1 MSFAFRRASCLHRPI
16 AILRGLYRRYELV
29 RYRVLVQRGV
39 LRHPKFDSRQ
49 ESGIGFR
56 VQMLA
61 IRAIPCVGAESRDW
75 LRSHCSWAI
84 TPLYFDHN
92 FTGRRTGVLS
102 YGRSSRAVLVQLYG
116 STLCR
121 AELPGGA
128 ARRDGCGGCWGA
140 ERRLRA
146 RTARRARRGA
156 ASRAPLGAWLVPK

>member
-1 MSFAFRRASCLHRPI
+1 
-16 AILRGLYRRYELV
+16 
-29 RYRVLVQRGV
+29 
-39 LRHPKFDSRQ
+39 
-49 ESGIGFR
+49 
-56 VQMLA
+56 MLA

-121 AELPGGA
+121 AELPVFESCGPTKLA
-128 ARRDGCGGCWGA
+128 VKAIQSARDGTHC
-140 ERRLRA
+140 
-146 RTARRARRGA
+146 
-156 ASRAPLGAWLVPK
+156 